1 MSKRITVR
9 EYRAFCETMY
19 SCPPGTDRETYLE
32 WLLAEELGEVASL
45 FSKAIRDG
53 AVLSTHL
60 GTITVYGPD
69 AVLVHNRHLL
79 EKELGDVMWAAVMM
93 DRYNVPSAG
102 NDFDKYQDQ
111 WPSGMTENVQN
122 ASMEFREWN
131 QYVWSH
137 QTHTE
142 FEAICA
148 VSRGFGFDPE
158 RVALANVAKLKSRKA
173 RGVVHGAGGDR

>member
-1 MSKRITVR
+1 
-9 EYRAFCETMY
+9 MY

-79 EKELGDVMWAAVMM
+79 EKELGDVMWAAVMKSKQ
-93 DRYNVPSAG
+93 DLDAVAWSDFESAPL
-102 NDFDKYQDQ
+102 DFDQ
-111 WPSGMTENVQN
+111 WHAHYMVCTS
-122 ASMEFREWN
+122 
-131 QYVWSH
+131 
-137 QTHTE
+137 TE
-142 FEAICA
+142 FERACMLA
-148 VSRGFGFDPE
+148 VGFGFDPE
-158 RVALANVAKLKSRKA
+158 WIALANVAKLKSRKA
-173 RGVVHGAGGDR
+173 RGVVHGAGDNR